1 MSERGFT
8 LIELLLSVTI
18 LSLLVGL
25 SLPVY
30 ESFVR
35 RNDLDLT
42 TQGIVSMIRRAQTY
56 ARGVDEDSVWG
67 VRFQS
72 SDVSLFKGT
81 SYMTRDVN
89 FDEILPLPSSVT
101 ISGTSEISF
110 GKLNGLPSQSATVT
124 LGSSTND
131 IRTVTV
137 NAEGMVDY

>member
-1 MSERGFT
+1 MMQRGFT
-8 LIELLLSVTI
+8 LIELLLSVAI
-18 LSLLVGL
+18 LTLLIGL

-42 TQGIVSMIRRAQTY
+42 AQSTVSMIRRAQTY
-56 ARGVDEDSVWG
+56 ARGVKEDSVWG

-72 SDVSLFKGT
+72 NGVSLFKGT
-81 SYMTRDVN
+81 SYTSRDIN
-89 FDEILPLPSSVT
+89 FDEMLPLPSSLT
-101 ISGTSEISF
+101 ISGTSELTF
-110 GKLNGLPSQSATVT
+110 AKLSGAPNQVGTVI

-131 IRTVTV
+131 TRTVTV